1 MISSSFYLYFK
12 DGPFLLLLVASLGSV
27 VIAVLEIIYYT
38 YKMTKKYRNEASGSP
53 GNHYYDIHQ
62 RYYYI
67 YMSNSNQK
75 SIQYI
80 SSTTNQF
87 YHFVDL
93 LGPSLKM
100 KYEPRLVVLQQ
111 YLQDQSIFILR
122 CLLTLPLECAAIV
135 DLAQGVVHLDQ

>member
-1 MISSSFYLYFK
+1 MK
-12 DGPFLLLLVASLGSV
+12 HLGH
-27 VIAVLEIIYYT
+27 LEITIMTFIKGIIAYT
-38 YKMTKKYRNEASGSP
+38 CPAQVRMHKIPSTYAL
-53 GNHYYDIHQ
+53 Q
-62 RYYYI
+62 R
-67 YMSNSNQK
+67 K
-75 SIQYI
+75 H
-80 SSTTNQF
+80 F

>member
-1 MISSSFYLYFK
+1 MK
-12 DGPFLLLLVASLGSV
+12 HLGH
-27 VIAVLEIIYYT
+27 LEITIMTFIKGIIAYT
-38 YKMTKKYRNEASGSP
+38 CPTQVRIM
-53 GNHYYDIHQ
+53 Q
-62 RYYYI
+62 
-67 YMSNSNQK
+67 

-80 SSTTNQF
+80 YSTTNQF

>member
-1 MISSSFYLYFK
+1 MK
-12 DGPFLLLLVASLGSV
+12 HLGH
-27 VIAVLEIIYYT
+27 LEITIMTFIKGIIIYT
-38 YKMTKKYRNEASGSP
+38 CP
-53 GNHYYDIHQ
+53 
-62 RYYYI
+62 
-67 YMSNSNQK
+67 NQVEMHIK

>member
-1 MISSSFYLYFK
+1 MK
-12 DGPFLLLLVASLGSV
+12 HLGH
-27 VIAVLEIIYYT
+27 LEITIMTFIKGIIIYTCPTQVKMKILIT
-38 YKMTKKYRNEASGSP
+38 YALQRK
-53 GNHYYDIHQ
+53 HY
-62 RYYYI
+62 
-67 YMSNSNQK
+67 
-75 SIQYI
+75 
-80 SSTTNQF
+80 

>member
-1 MISSSFYLYFK
+1 MK
-12 DGPFLLLLVASLGSV
+12 HLGH
-27 VIAVLEIIYYT
+27 LEITIMTFIKGIIAYT
-38 YKMTKKYRNEASGSP
+38 CPTQVRL
-53 GNHYYDIHQ
+53 
-62 RYYYI
+62 
-67 YMSNSNQK
+67 
-75 SIQYI
+75 SIQYV
-80 SSTTNQF
+80 SSKTNQF

>member
-1 MISSSFYLYFK
+1 MK
-12 DGPFLLLLVASLGSV
+12 HLGH
-27 VIAVLEIIYYT
+27 LEITIMTFIKGIIAYT
-38 YKMTKKYRNEASGSP
+38 CPTQVRM
-53 GNHYYDIHQ
+53 HI
-62 RYYYI
+62 
-67 YMSNSNQK
+67 K